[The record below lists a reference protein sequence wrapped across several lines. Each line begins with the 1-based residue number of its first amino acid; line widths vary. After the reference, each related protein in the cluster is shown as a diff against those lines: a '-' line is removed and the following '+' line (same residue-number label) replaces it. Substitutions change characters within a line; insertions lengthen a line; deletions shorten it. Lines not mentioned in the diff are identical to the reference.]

1 MIQRLSSIH
10 LTFYS
15 IISLGSLLIMGVILC
30 YFPDHQSAIDG
41 LNSNLIHHWLG
52 KTISSNPVVS
62 IWVIIVC
69 MVSVILFINALL
81 CSATTLLSAALKR
94 PSLKRWSFMLMHV
107 LFLLVLACHGL
118 SLISGHKTE
127 NIHLYPGESHELS
140 DGLSLVIQGITFVD
154 DTRLISMKTKKNRH
168 LMTRKTFHPDKNYAS
183 VVLIKNQKPVT
194 SQKVMMLTPLV
205 HGSMRITL
213 NRFLFKNF
221 ARGDERDGK
230 VTGEK
235 NETEDGIKKTKK
247 MGVAFT
253 ISQNR
258 FTTVFFVAY
267 GLLISSIIC
276 FVLTKHSPR

>member
-1 MIQRLSSIH
+1 MIQKLASIH

-15 IISLGSLLIMGVILC
+15 IISLGVLLIMGVVLC

-41 LNSNLIHHWLG
+41 LNSKLIHHWLG
-52 KTISSNPVVS
+52 ATISSNPIVS

-69 MVSVILFINALL
+69 MVSAILFINTLL

-107 LFLLVLACHGL
+107 LFLLVLTCHGL
-118 SLISGHKTE
+118 SLISGHKIE
-127 NIHLYPGESHELS
+127 NIQLYPGESHELS
-140 DGLSLVIQGITFVD
+140 DGFSFVIQGITFVD

-183 VVLIKNQKPVT
+183 VVLMKNQKPVT
-194 SQKVMMLTPLV
+194 SQKVMMLNPLV

-213 NRFLFKNF
+213 NRFLFENPTEGNVKRGKDTGGKN
-221 ARGDERDGK
+221 K
-230 VTGEK
+230 TG
-235 NETEDGIKKTKK
+235 DGIKKEKK
-247 MGVAFT
+247 MGAAFT
-253 ISQNR
+253 ISKNK

-267 GLLISSIIC
+267 GLLISTIIC
-276 FVLTKHSPR
+276 FVLTKHSLR

>member
-1 MIQRLSSIH
+1 MIQKIASIH

-15 IISLGSLLIMGVILC
+15 IISLGVLLIMGVVLC

-41 LNSNLIHHWLG
+41 LNSSLIHHWLG
-52 KTISSNPVVS
+52 ETISSNPIVS
-62 IWVIIVC
+62 IWVIIMC
-69 MVSVILFINALL
+69 MVSAILFINALL
-81 CSATTLLSAALKR
+81 CSATTLLSAALRR

-140 DGLSLVIQGITFVD
+140 DGFSLEIQGITFVD

-183 VVLIKNQKPVT
+183 VVLMKNQKPVT
-194 SQKVMMLTPLV
+194 SQKVMMLNPLV

-213 NRFLFKNF
+213 NRFLFENPV
-221 ARGDERDGK
+221 RGDERNGK
-230 VTGEK
+230 NSGKK
-235 NETEDGIKKTKK
+235 NVAGDGIKKEKQ
-247 MGVAFT
+247 MGAAFT
-253 ISQNR
+253 ISKNR

-267 GLLISSIIC
+267 GLLISTIIC